1 MSEKWQV
8 VRSSIIKQALYVE
21 DVDTKDM
28 VCLLP
33 QGPEQADQRRAHRPD
48 LIAASPEMLA
58 LLKAGRRK
66 LASIFDACG
75 WDHNHQQWLPEMD
88 RVIALAEGGEK

>member
-21 DVDTKDM
+21 DADTKDM

-33 QGPEQADQRRAHRPD
+33 QGPEQADQRRAHRPA
-48 LIAASPEMLA
+48 LIAASPETLA
-58 LLKAGRRK
+58 LLKTSRRN
-66 LASIFDACG
+66 LSSIIAACNCNTY
-75 WDHNHQQWLPEMD
+75 DPWLGEMD

>member
-33 QGPEQADQRRAHRPD
+33 QGPEQADQRRAHRPA

-58 LLKAGRRK
+58 LPGDHYRRCQRGC
-66 LASIFDACG
+66 A
-75 WDHNHQQWLPEMD
+75 
-88 RVIALAEGGEK
+88 AL